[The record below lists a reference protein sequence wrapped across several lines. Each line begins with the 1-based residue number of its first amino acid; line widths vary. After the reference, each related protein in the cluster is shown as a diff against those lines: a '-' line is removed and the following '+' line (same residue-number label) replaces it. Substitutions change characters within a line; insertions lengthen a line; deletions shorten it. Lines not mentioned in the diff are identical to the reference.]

1 MEFSRDEY
9 WNGLPFPFPGIFL
22 TQGLNPGLLHCRQIL
37 YCLSHQGR
45 VCWDHLMFSF
55 HGRCCNCRVFLVT
68 GPACGCLHGGDV
80 TAVGVRVPVQWP
92 WAWGLESGPL
102 WVSCSSCA
110 QGAGRPAAVLGREP
124 EMREQSCCLLGS
136 TGQPSRLWGWV
147 YPGVECCQLWL
158 WAVRQ
163 RHCWGPQ
170 WQRLPGPHKPGHGTT
185 VVPAVWLVLLDHL
198 LL

>member
-1 MEFSRDEY
+1 MSGASGCQEY
-9 WNGLPFPFPGIFL
+9 TSLLLCTAPEQSEYPVNTAARMKYQKVVHGFL
-22 TQGLNPGLLHCRQIL
+22 ISC
-37 YCLSHQGR
+37 CL
-45 VCWDHLMFSF
+45 
-55 HGRCCNCRVFLVT
+55 
-68 GPACGCLHGGDV
+68 
-80 TAVGVRVPVQWP
+80 

-136 TGQPSRLWGWV
+136 MGQPSRLWGWV